1 MSLNSIIEK
10 ILISVREEIKN
21 EKNMDLITNDI
32 IKPIVER
39 IIDNIYPY
47 FIGSC
52 VIIILILLIIFS
64 ILILNLKI
72 YYK

>member
-21 EKNMDLITNDI
+21 EKNMDLIKNDI

-52 VIIILILLIIFS
+52 VVIILILLIIFS